1 MPETTE
7 FPDPESLSCF
17 GTARILI
24 EQLGGPEIAR
34 IYKIQIHIIG
44 EEESHEHAYV
54 IPVKAKDNDRP
65 LNDQGFL
72 PELKVG
78 TIRRAGKDVTEEI
91 LETPW
96 SQL

>member
-1 MPETTE
+1 MTEVPNPEN
-7 FPDPESLSCF
+7 LSCF
-17 GTARILI
+17 GTARILV
-24 EQLGGPEIAR
+24 EQLGGPKIAR

-44 EEESHEHAYV
+44 EDEPHEHAYV
-54 IPVKAKDNDRP
+54 IPVNAKDKDKP
-65 LNDQGFL
+65 LNDQGFS

-78 TIRRAGKDVTEEI
+78 TIRRAGEDVTEEI